1 LLPTDEMISEIREYF
16 QQFIMNKPGLKS
28 EEVASSRHKYGANRY
43 PGTSGNLISI
53 VTEVIREPMVLL
65 LLVTCLLYFL
75 LGEQQEG
82 FIMLAAIILVAGI
95 SVFQQVRSEKAL
107 ESLHKLT
114 RQKVTVIRDGVQT
127 VLDSEELVVG
137 DRVLFSEGQ
146 QISADAQIDEV
157 NDFAVDESILT
168 GESLPVQDKKHGDQL
183 LSGTTVNSGLA
194 WATVTAVGLKTRLG
208 MMGKAMEDTVKEKTP
223 LQIQVAR
230 FVRLMAFFGIAAFV
244 LVWLYNYIDSGDA
257 VQSLLHGLTLAMAV
271 LPEEIPVALATFMAL
286 GAYRMIRNDVLT
298 RHPQTVEALGAATVI
313 CVDKTGTITE
323 NRMRVSAIYDFDQN
337 ILVTESYTAPS
348 SRKVLAISM
357 LASEEDPF
365 DPMEKAIHEKYRE
378 ILGVGEQYRMI
389 HEYPISG
396 AHPMM
401 THIYLDN
408 QGKRVIAAKGAPEGI
423 MMLAGLSEA
432 QTAQV
437 KQHLKQLAS
446 QGNRVLAVAEGN
458 WTDDKFPE
466 TQQELHFR
474 FLGLIALNDPPKQNI
489 SEVINSFHDSGI
501 VVKMIT
507 GDYPETAMSIAAQA
521 GIRES
526 DRVLTGSQIQEMTDA
541 QLTHALS
548 NCNVL
553 ARVSPE
559 AKLRIINC
567 LKSSGE
573 VVAMT
578 GDGVNDGPALKSA
591 HIGVAMGKRGSEVA
605 RKAASLIL
613 VNDDLGGMVKAVE
626 SGRSIY
632 SNLKKAIRY
641 IITIHIPL
649 ISVVTIPVLLAWKFP
664 NLFSPVHVI
673 FLELIMGP
681 TCSIVYEN
689 EPFDRRLMKLK
700 PRKMTE
706 SLFNWKE
713 LSGSVIQGLVIAAA
727 LLGLMFYLTAE
738 GSDETRTRTMVF
750 TAMVISNIMLT
761 LTGRSDTQTIFST
774 IRYRNVLMPVIIII
788 TLAILTVALLYPPV
802 MNIFEF
808 ESISSADLLLC
819 TMVALAGVVWIE
831 GYKKVR
837 GAALSLPKCER

>member
-1 LLPTDEMISEIREYF
+1 
-16 QQFIMNKPGLKS
+16 MNKPGLKS
-28 EEVASSRHKYGANRY
+28 EEVTSSRHRNGANLY
-43 PGTSGNLISI
+43 PSASGNWLSI

-75 LGEQQEG
+75 LGERQEG
-82 FIMLAAIILVAGI
+82 FIMLTAIALVSGI
-95 SVFQQVRSEKAL
+95 SVYQQVRSEKAVAA
-107 ESLHKLT
+107 LHKLT
-114 RQKVTVIRDGVQT
+114 RQKVTVIRDGTQQVI
-127 VLDSEELVVG
+127 DSEELVVG
-137 DRVLFSEGQ
+137 DCVLFSEGQ
-146 QISADAQIDEV
+146 QISADAQIDEL
-157 NDFAVDESILT
+157 NDLAVDESILT
-168 GESLPVQDKKHGDQL
+168 GESLPVQDKKPGDLL

-208 MMGKAMEDTVKEKTP
+208 KMGKVMEETVKGKTP

-230 FVRLMAFFGIAAFV
+230 FVRMMAFFGVAAFA

-323 NRMRVSAIYDFDQN
+323 NRMRVSAIYDFTDN
-337 ILVTESYTAPS
+337 NLITEAYTTPS
-348 SRKVLAISM
+348 SRKVLTISM
-357 LASEEDPF
+357 LASEENPF
-365 DPMEKAIHEKYRE
+365 DPMEKAIHQKYTE
-378 ILGVGEQYRMI
+378 VIGEAEEYRMI

-396 AHPMM
+396 VHPMM
-401 THIYLDN
+401 THIYRN
-408 QGKRVIAAKGAPEGI
+408 RQGERVIAAKGAPEGM

-437 KQHLKQLAS
+437 NEYLKQLAG
-446 QGNRVLAVAEGN
+446 QGNRVLGVAEGS
-458 WTDDKFPE
+458 WPDEKFPE

-489 SEVINSFHDSGI
+489 REVITSFHDSGI
-501 VVKMIT
+501 TVKMIT

-521 GIRES
+521 GIRVS
-526 DRVLTGSQIQEMTDA
+526 DRVITGKQMQEMSDE
-541 QLTHALS
+541 QLTQALAG
-548 NCNVL
+548 CNVL

-567 LKSSGE
+567 LKSARE
-573 VVAMT
+573 VVSMT

-626 SGRSIY
+626 SGRGIY

-689 EPFDRRLMKLK
+689 EPVDKMLMKQK

-706 SLFNWKE
+706 SLFTWKE
-713 LSGSVIQGLVIAAA
+713 LSGSVVQGLVIAAA
-727 LLGLMFYLTAE
+727 LLGLMFYLTAT
-738 GSDETRTRTMVF
+738 GSDETHTRTMVF

-761 LTGRSDTQTIFST
+761 LTGRSDTQTIFTT
-774 IRYRNVLMPVIIII
+774 IRYKNILMPVIIII
-788 TLAILTVALLYPPV
+788 TVMILAVALLFQPV

-808 ESISSADLLLC
+808 ESISASDVLIC
-819 TMVALAGVVWIE
+819 TLVALVGVVWIE
-831 GYKKVR
+831 GYKKC
-837 GAALSLPKCER
+837 KM